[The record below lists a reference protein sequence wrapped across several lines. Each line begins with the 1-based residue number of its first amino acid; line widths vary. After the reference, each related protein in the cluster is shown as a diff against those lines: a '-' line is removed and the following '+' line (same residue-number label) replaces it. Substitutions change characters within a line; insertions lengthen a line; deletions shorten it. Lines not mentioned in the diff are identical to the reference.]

1 MTSDYKNSI
10 VHASKTKLDSLISS
24 DELRNRSLFFLIFQ
38 LIQESGFRSRV
49 WGCPSRTG
57 IVVHEPI
64 IVVVKFV
71 RIFMTYLRM

>member
-1 MTSDYKNSI
+1 

-24 DELRNRSLFFLIFQ
+24 DIAHRNRSLFFLIFQ
-38 LIQESGFRSRV
+38 LIQESGFRSRDR
-49 WGCPSRTG
+49 GCHSRTD